1 MSSEQSNT
9 RIFFIFVNNKNLFGI
24 VSDLFVKDIL
34 LFRDFAKDFYF
45 IIISKFLLIK
55 VNILLKGW
63 CIIRNKIKN
72 AISHERRRL
81 PQRSFNAFVIMR
93 YICNKCEFSA
103 LNNLSDCRIVC
114 AIFQIC
120 TRTLLASNTLRF
132 VRAREV

>member
-55 VNILLKGW
+55 VNILLRG
-63 CIIRNKIKN
+63 
-72 AISHERRRL
+72 
-81 PQRSFNAFVIMR
+81 
-93 YICNKCEFSA
+93 
-103 LNNLSDCRIVC
+103 
-114 AIFQIC
+114 
-120 TRTLLASNTLRF
+120 
-132 VRAREV
+132 